1 MSMRSAD
8 DRGYAMAA
16 LLVGMSVM
24 AIMMSM
30 ALPVWRT
37 AVQREREAELI
48 FRGEQYAHAIEL
60 FSRRTGGF
68 PPSLDV
74 LEKGR
79 FIRKLYKD
87 PMTGEGDFQ
96 PVYVGQVI
104 AGQPVVPGQAGRGG
118 LGGAPGGGPGG
129 GGLGGGRASVPAG
142 GMGQAPAARGRGA
155 PAASQFP
162 GARAGQPA
170 GTAPGQPGTIG
181 AGPIIGVVSR
191 STAESLRLYNGRG
204 RYSEWAFVA
213 IAVTQQAGAPTG
225 AQTPNVPGRGGRGAG
240 QEAPGRGGPGRLGPG
255 RGMPPPGRGFPGGGG
270 PVPGRGTPFGLP
282 GGFPPPGGQQPGRAP
297 LP

>member
-1 MSMRSAD
+1 MQLAD

-24 AIMMSM
+24 GIMLSI

-87 PMTGEGDFQ
+87 PMTADGVFQ
-96 PVYVGQVI
+96 PVYMGQLL
-104 AGQPVVPGQAGRGG
+104 PGQASAPGSAGQGRVGGGPAGISLGRGG
-118 LGGAPGGGPGG
+118 QTPALAPGGQQISSAAGP
-129 GGLGGGRASVPAG
+129 
-142 GMGQAPAARGRGA
+142 
-155 PAASQFP
+155 
-162 GARAGQPA
+162 AGQPA
-170 GTAPGQPGTIG
+170 GAPGQPGAIG
-181 AGPIIGVVSR
+181 AGPIIGVVSK
-191 STAESLRLYNGRG
+191 SKAQSLRQYNGRG
-204 RYSEWAFVA
+204 HYNEWAFVS
-213 IAVTQQAGAPTG
+213 IAATQQPGVPAG
-225 AQTPNVPGRGGRGAG
+225 AQTPGPAGRRGRGVGPAGPGLNLPGRGA
-240 QEAPGRGGPGRLGPG
+240 
-255 RGMPPPGRGFPGGGG
+255 PPPGRGAP
-270 PVPGRGTPFGLP
+270 PPGRGVPAPGRGSPFGFP
-282 GGFPPPGGQQPGRAP
+282 GGFPPSGFPPSSGRGQGGPQ
-297 LP
+297 